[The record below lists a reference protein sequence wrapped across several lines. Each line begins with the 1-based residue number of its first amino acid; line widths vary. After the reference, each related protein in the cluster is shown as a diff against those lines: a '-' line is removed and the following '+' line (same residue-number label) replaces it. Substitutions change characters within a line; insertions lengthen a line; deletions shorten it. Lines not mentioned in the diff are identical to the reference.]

1 MRHSVRVG
9 LGFLLLA
16 VVVGVMAGPAWSQQ
30 VTAAIVGTVTD
41 PSGAPVSGAT
51 VIAKDV
57 DRGVEWTATTNDTG
71 AYSLPRVPVGS
82 YEVRAS
88 AAGFQTAVHS
98 AFTLVLNQTARVD
111 VQMKVGQVSET
122 VEVTGSAPI
131 LQTQSTEISTIIDAK
146 TNASLPLAS
155 RNYIQLTLLAPGVT
169 TVNPQGLTQAQSMT
183 TSGRPYIN
191 GNREQA
197 NSFLLDGIDNQENI
211 NNEVAYQP
219 SVDAIQEFN
228 LITQNASSEF
238 GQYQGGIINTTIK
251 SGSNN
256 FHGSAFEFFR
266 NDILNANT
274 WQNGL
279 DDRIHAEPPGAGG

>member
-98 AFTLVLNQTARVD
+98 AFTLVLNQTARID

-155 RNYIQLTLLAPGVT
+155 RNYIQLTLLAPGVDH
-169 TVNPQGLTQAQSMT
+169 GQS
-183 TSGRPYIN
+183 SG
-191 GNREQA
+191 A
-197 NSFLLDGIDNQENI
+197 H
-211 NNEVAYQP
+211 
-219 SVDAIQEFN
+219 
-228 LITQNASSEF
+228 ASSVHDDLRPPLHQRQPRA
-238 GQYQGGIINTTIK
+238 GQFVPAGWNRQSGKHQQRSCLPAQRRCDSGIQ
-251 SGSNN
+251 S
-256 FHGSAFEFFR
+256 
-266 NDILNANT
+266 DY
-274 WQNGL
+274 
-279 DDRIHAEPPGAGG
+279 AERLV